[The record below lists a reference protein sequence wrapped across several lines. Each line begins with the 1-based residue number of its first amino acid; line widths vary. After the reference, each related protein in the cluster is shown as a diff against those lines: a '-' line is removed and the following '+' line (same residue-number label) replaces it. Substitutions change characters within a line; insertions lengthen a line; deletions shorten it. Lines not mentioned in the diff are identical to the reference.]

1 MEKLSKAKKDDFKQK
16 YEGCNLVVKN
26 LTKEIKDKCL
36 YQMFRSYGD
45 IKTAR
50 IATEGVMKDKMDD
63 NGNIIDK
70 EFIYESKGFGY
81 VLFKN
86 PKDAAMVIIFFFTF
100 LFFLFLFRLLNQ

>member
-26 LTKEIKDKCL
+26 LTKEIKDRSL
-36 YQMFRSYGD
+36 YEMFRPYGD

-81 VLFKN
+81 VLYKD
-86 PKDAAMVIIFFFTF
+86 PKHAAMVITF
-100 LFFLFLFRLLNQ
+100 YLLNF